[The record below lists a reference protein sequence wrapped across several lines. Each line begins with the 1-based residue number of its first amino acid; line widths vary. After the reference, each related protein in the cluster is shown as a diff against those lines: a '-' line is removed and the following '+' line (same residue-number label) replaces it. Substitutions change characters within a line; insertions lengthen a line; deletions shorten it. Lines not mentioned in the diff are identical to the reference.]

1 MSLTHTLS
9 LTHTP
14 CLRAQVDFRNTIIIM
29 TSNIGANTLAG
40 ANMDDPLLEKE
51 MFRQVRDHFSPEFV
65 NRIDELILF
74 NRLALS
80 DMGDIFDVRLDEL
93 QDRLKHLQVSLAV
106 TDSARQWLCNEGF
119 DPAYGAR
126 PLNRVIQVRGGA

>member
-1 MSLTHTLS
+1 
-9 LTHTP
+9 
-14 CLRAQVDFRNTIIIM
+14 
-29 TSNIGANTLAG
+29 
-40 ANMDDPLLEKE
+40 